1 MDNNKC
7 GCEPI
12 EPSRRR
18 ENIVNALNV
27 ATEAFTSNNGK
38 NFDEVMTNG
47 IKPIAEAAGIDRVAV
62 YRLLNSGGRLGQV
75 YLWHGKALP
84 LMEELI
90 VVPNNPPVIRWLE
103 VLKKDVCINGNV
115 RKMAPDEMA
124 FLDHFGVKSIF
135 FVPVFT
141 HREFWGVITLED
153 HTKNRTFE
161 DDHLDLL
168 RSAANLFTS
177 AIVRAEMERGIAEA
191 DEFTRAI
198 LDDAPIGYTVADEN
212 LRIFDC
218 NDTMPTLLGTTKQNF
233 VDNFFDFSP
242 EFQPDGLNSR
252 EKAINLMKKAL
263 NGEKQAYGWIHRSS
277 SGELIPFEITLK
289 RALHNGKYMLQ
300 AYQYDLTN
308 IRKMEKAVAEAEKLT
323 RAVTEASPNP
333 YVLFDENLK
342 PLDCNEAMMR
352 ILACQDKSYILEH
365 YWEKFTPELQ
375 PDGTYSSQ
383 KAKLGK
389 TSTYIGRQTK
399 FEWVHKSLHG
409 ELIPME
415 NTMTQIVHQGKR
427 YFISFKYDLR
437 NTKKMMESMQKQSEQ
452 LKEAFEKATIASKAK
467 GEFLSNMS
475 HEMRTP
481 LNAII
486 GMTTIG
492 KGSDEMERKNYAL
505 DKIEK
510 ASTHLLGVIN
520 DILDMSKIE
529 AKKFS
534 VSPIEF
540 NFEEMLQQVVNVS
553 NIRLEEK
560 RLKFIVHIDPAIPK
574 TIIGDDQRITQV
586 ITNLLSNAVKFTPE
600 SGSVRLDT
608 NFLGEE
614 KDEGTGSSYCTI
626 QISVTDSGIGIS
638 AEQQSRLFESFEQ
651 VESNTAR
658 KYGGT
663 GLGLTIS
670 KSIVELMGGKIW
682 MESELKKGSTF
693 SFTIKVKRARGKNQ
707 KFLSQNINW
716 GKIRTMAVDNDPA
729 VLEHFRDIMSGFGIT
744 CDTAS
749 SYAEALRLT
758 EQNGPYNI
766 CFIDWKTTEEDSLEL
781 SRILKIKV
789 KSPGKSIV
797 IMVPASG
804 WNDIEGKV
812 REVGISKFILK
823 PLFPSTI
830 VDSLNEI
837 FGMKRP
843 EELARDIKG
852 IFAGNRILLVED
864 VEINREI
871 VLQLLASTQLKIDC
885 AENGV
890 KAVQMFNE
898 SPQKYDMILMDVH
911 MPEMDGYEATRQIR
925 AIEEERDISG
935 QIPIVAMT
943 ANVFREDIEMCLEAG
958 MDSHIGKP
966 LDFTKFLDKLRYY
979 LPNKKSEAE
988 SIVA

>member
-7 GCEPI
+7 DCESI
-12 EPSRRR
+12 ESSRRR

-38 NFDEVMTNG
+38 NFDELMTNG

-62 YRLLNSGGRLGQV
+62 YRLMKSGGHLGQV
-75 YLWHGKALP
+75 YLWHGKRLP
-84 LMEELI
+84 LLEELI
-90 VVPNNPPVIRWLE
+90 VVPDNPPVIRWLE
-103 VLKKDVCINGNV
+103 VLKKDICINGNV
-115 RKMAPDEMA
+115 NDMAPDEA
-124 FLDHFGVKSIF
+124 TFLNHFGVKAVF

-141 HREFWGVITLED
+141 RGEFWGVITLED
-153 HTKNRTFE
+153 HTQYRSFE
-161 DDHLDLL
+161 EDCLDLL
-168 RSAANLFTS
+168 HSAANLFTS
-177 AIVRAEMERGIAEA
+177 AIVRAEMEREIAA
-191 DEFTRAI
+191 TKEFTRAI
-198 LDDAPIGYTVADEN
+198 LDDAPIGYTVADEK

-233 VDNFFDFSP
+233 VENFFDFSP
-242 EFQPDGLNSR
+242 EFQSDGLNSK
-252 EKAINLMKKAL
+252 EKALDLMKKAI

-300 AYQYDLTN
+300 AYQYDLSN
-308 IRKMEKAVAEAEKLT
+308 IKKMEKAIAEAEELT

-352 ILACQDKSYILEH
+352 ILVCQDKQYILDN
-365 YWEKFTPELQ
+365 YWEKFTPEFQ
-375 PDGTYSSQ
+375 PDGTFSCQ

-389 TSTYIGRQTK
+389 TSTFIGRQTK
-399 FEWVHKSLHG
+399 FEWVHKTLHG

-415 NTMTQIVHQGKR
+415 NTMTQIVHQGKK

-437 NTKKMMESMQKQSEQ
+437 STKKMMESMQKQSEQ
-452 LKEAFEKATIASKAK
+452 LKEAFEKATIASRAK

-492 KGSDEMERKNYAL
+492 KGSEEMERKNYAL
-505 DKIEK
+505 DNIER

-534 VSPIEF
+534 VSPVEF
-540 NFEEMLQQVVNVS
+540 NFEDMLQRAVNVS
-553 NIRLEEK
+553 SVRLEEK
-560 RLKFIVHIDPAIPK
+560 KQKFIVHIDPAIPE
-574 TIIGDDQRITQV
+574 TLIGDDQRITQV

-600 SGSVRLDT
+600 TGSVRLDT

-614 KDEGTGSSYCTI
+614 KGLCTI

-638 AEQQSRLFESFEQ
+638 EEQQSRLFESFEQ
-651 VESNTAR
+651 AENNTAR

-663 GLGLTIS
+663 GLGLAIS

-682 MESELKKGSTF
+682 MESELKIGSTF
-693 SFTIKVKRARGKNQ
+693 SFTIKVMRTRGKGN
-707 KFLSQNINW
+707 KHLSRDINW
-716 GKIRTMAVDNDPA
+716 GKVRVLVVDNDPA
-729 VLEHFRDIMSGFGIT
+729 VLEHFRETMLGFGLT
-744 CDTAS
+744 CDTAMG
-749 SYAEALRLT
+749 YGEALRLT

-766 CFIDWKTTEEDSLEL
+766 CFVDWKISDVDN
-781 SRILKIKV
+781 LKLPKMLKAKV
-789 KSPGKSIV
+789 THPGKSVV

-804 WNDIEGKV
+804 WNDIEDKARKLGV
-812 REVGISKFILK
+812 NKFLPK

-830 VDSLNEI
+830 VDTLNEI

-852 IFAGNRILLVED
+852 LFAGNRILLVED

-871 VLQLLASTQLKIDC
+871 VLQLLASTQIQIDC
-885 AENGV
+885 AENGA

-898 SPQKYDMILMDVH
+898 TPQKYDLILMDVH
-911 MPEMDGYEATRQIR
+911 MPEMDGYEATRCIR
-925 AIEEERDISG
+925 AIEEDRNKPE
-935 QIPIVAMT
+935 QTPIIAMT
-943 ANVFREDIEMCLEAG
+943 ANVFREDVEMCLKAG
-958 MDSHIGKP
+958 MNSHIGKP